1 MPLFKVQGVDV
12 DGKIFTRANALLWNE
27 SDEAFSFVLHQA
39 LPRLFGRN
47 VCENL
52 SVILSDGDP
61 QLISSID
68 TAIEQ
73 GIYPNATRKRC
84 FWHAVHQEFT
94 KQFVNAECDS
104 ATNTII
110 RAWLNSLAYK
120 AETSSDFNRSHE
132 ALTDWIETNV
142 DTSFLTKTRKETL
155 QTTRLER
162 MRTFIRKCVALQM
175 YWAKFTRMGLTD
187 LGHITTA
194 ISEAGFAVLKSGKL
208 AVHAQMG
215 IDMTAGVMFTQ
226 ERLSRQRGALRSDRN
241 VNTTGLPNAR
251 HETQAQTLSTK
262 LTPYAVDLLSVEL
275 FLSQNYHKVRISP
288 VRWLTP
294 FRRSE
299 AQDECASDREDD
311 DLEPDSPIPRNSYCR
326 EVTLANEKLTCSW
339 ILSFD
344 VASLPPRNLRQQRAR
359 GFP

>member
-1 MPLFKVQGVDV
+1 MPLFKVQGVDG

-142 DTSFLTKTRKETL
+142 DTSFLTKTRKETV

-162 MRTFIRKCVALQM
+162 MRTFIRSVVPCALTEM
-175 YWAKFTRMGLTD
+175 
-187 LGHITTA
+187 
-194 ISEAGFAVLKSGKL
+194 
-208 AVHAQMG
+208 
-215 IDMTAGVMFTQ
+215 
-226 ERLSRQRGALRSDRN
+226 
-241 VNTTGLPNAR
+241 
-251 HETQAQTLSTK
+251 
-262 LTPYAVDLLSVEL
+262 
-275 FLSQNYHKVRISP
+275 
-288 VRWLTP
+288 
-294 FRRSE
+294 
-299 AQDECASDREDD
+299 
-311 DLEPDSPIPRNSYCR
+311 
-326 EVTLANEKLTCSW
+326 
-339 ILSFD
+339 
-344 VASLPPRNLRQQRAR
+344 
-359 GFP
+359 